1 MPLVRRARKSIQER
15 KSAAQLRELQQNLE
29 KVETRV
35 HMFNQKK
42 RTEKRK
48 MTNTVKTPVPT
59 SVIDGKMNPELYAVE
74 CRLHSEAGL
83 PPPRPY
89 AGYDPKKVAP
99 RRLGFVNFSTIVKLV
114 RLAAAEEDEEKT
126 IASSTKGRSC
136 TGPTCCGTCH

>member
-42 RTEKRK
+42 RSEKRK
-48 MTNTVKTPVPT
+48 VTNTVKTPIPT
-59 SVIDGKMNPELYAVE
+59 SVVEGKMNPELYAIE

-89 AGYDPKKVAP
+89 AGYDPKKVSQ
-99 RRLGFVNFSTIVKLV
+99 RKIGFVNFSAIVRLV
-114 RLAAAEEDEEKT
+114 RLAAADEDAEK
-126 IASSTKGRSC
+126 AANAGKGGKC